1 MSNKLEGFVKENK
14 KEFEVK
20 GPSAGLWDKI
30 AAELDKEEEEKKP
43 RKGIKLYQWMSI
55 AAMLLISIGVYYTYT
70 YKQANSAIDIAH
82 VSPEFSKKEV
92 RFANAIEEKKDSLA
106 VYATANPELYQS
118 FTEDLKNLDAEY
130 EKLKA
135 ELQKTPNQ
143 LFVVKAMVK
152 NRELQLQVLQQQLA
166 IINQVNQYKKESI

>member
-1 MSNKLEGFVKENK
+1 MSNKLEGFVKESK

-92 RFANAIEEKKDSLA
+92 RFANAIEI
-106 VYATANPELYQS
+106 
-118 FTEDLKNLDAEY
+118 
-130 EKLKA
+130 
-135 ELQKTPNQ
+135 
-143 LFVVKAMVK
+143 
-152 NRELQLQVLQQQLA
+152 LQLVVDFP
-166 IINQVNQYKKESI
+166 IPPFP